1 MRKYRMSKIPTT
13 LSKEE
18 VWSALV
24 QTAHALLMYNSHK
37 RYVEETLLQENPEI
51 SPQELAIRL
60 SISLGEALVLL
71 SETRA
76 EHGPPRTIGEAAP
89 KSNERSLLDYTR

>member
-1 MRKYRMSKIPTT
+1 MSKIPST

-37 RYVEETLLQENPEI
+37 RYVEETLLKEKPEV

-60 SISLGEALVLL
+60 SIPLGEALVIL
-71 SETRA
+71 SETRT
-76 EHGPPRTIGEAAP
+76 EHGAPAAIGEAAAR
-89 KSNERSLLDYTR
+89 SNERSLLDYTS

>member
-1 MRKYRMSKIPTT
+1 MSKAPSS

-24 QTAHALLMYNSHK
+24 QTAHALLMYNNHK
-37 RYVEETLLQENPEI
+37 RYVEEVMLKERPEI

-60 SISLGEALVLL
+60 SIPIGEALVLL
-71 SETRA
+71 SETRGQRVA
-76 EHGPPRTIGEAAP
+76 SQMTEDAP
-89 KSNERSLLDYTR
+89 KGDHRSILDYTK

>member
-1 MRKYRMSKIPTT
+1 MSKVPSA
-13 LSKEE
+13 LSKED

-37 RYVEETLLQENPEI
+37 RYLEEVMLKEKPEI

-60 SISLGEALVLL
+60 SIPLGEALVLL
-71 SETRA
+71 SETRG
-76 EHGPPRTIGEAAP
+76 EHAAQKGVVGETAP
-89 KSNERSLLDYTR
+89 KSAGRSLLDYTK

>member
-1 MRKYRMSKIPTT
+1 MSKIPST
-13 LSKEE
+13 LSREE

-37 RYVEETLLQENPEI
+37 RYVEETLLKQKPEI

-60 SISLGEALVLL
+60 NIPLGEALVLL
-71 SETRA
+71 SEIRG
-76 EHGPPRTIGEAAP
+76 EHGTPKAVGEAAP
-89 KSNERSLLDYTR
+89 KSDSRSLLDYTR

>member
-1 MRKYRMSKIPTT
+1 MSKAPST

-24 QTAHALLMYNSHK
+24 QTAHSLLMYNSHK
-37 RYVEETLLQENPEI
+37 RYVEEVMLKERPEI

-60 SISLGEALVLL
+60 SIPLGEALVLL
-71 SETRA
+71 SETRS
-76 EHGPPRTIGEAAP
+76 EHGTLRGASGTPP
-89 KSNERSLLDYTR
+89 KSNDRTLFDYTK

>member
-1 MRKYRMSKIPTT
+1 MSNAPSS

-24 QTAHALLMYNSHK
+24 QTAHALLMYNNHK
-37 RYVEETLLQENPEI
+37 RYLEEVMLKERPEI

-60 SISLGEALVLL
+60 SIPIGEALVLL
-71 SETRA
+71 SETRGQRVA
-76 EHGPPRTIGEAAP
+76 SQMTEDAP
-89 KSNERSLLDYTR
+89 KGDHRSILDYTK

>member
-1 MRKYRMSKIPTT
+1 MSKIPSR

-24 QTAHALLMYNSHK
+24 QTAHALLMYNNHK
-37 RYVEETLLQENPEI
+37 RYVEETLLKEKPEV

-60 SISLGEALVLL
+60 SIPLGEALVLL
-71 SETRA
+71 SETRTEQGTSGTA
-76 EHGPPRTIGEAAP
+76 KQAPR
-89 KSNERSLLDYTR
+89 SNERSLLDYTQ

>member
-1 MRKYRMSKIPTT
+1 MSNAPSS

-24 QTAHALLMYNSHK
+24 QTAHALLMYNNHK
-37 RYVEETLLQENPEI
+37 RYLEEVMLKERPEI

-60 SISLGEALVLL
+60 SIPIGEALVLL
-71 SETRA
+71 SETRGQ
-76 EHGPPRTIGEAAP
+76 HGTPQMTEDTT
-89 KSNERSLLDYTR
+89 KSDHRSILDYTK

>member
-1 MRKYRMSKIPTT
+1 MSKIASK

-18 VWSALV
+18 IWNALV

-37 RYVEETLLQENPEI
+37 RYVEETLLKEKPEV

-60 SISLGEALVLL
+60 SIPLGEALVLL
-71 SETRA
+71 SETRTEQGA
-76 EHGPPRTIGEAAP
+76 SGTTEPAPR
-89 KSNERSLLDYTR
+89 SNERSLLDYTQ

>member
-1 MRKYRMSKIPTT
+1 MSNAPSS

-24 QTAHALLMYNSHK
+24 QTAHALLMYNNHK
-37 RYVEETLLQENPEI
+37 RYLEEVMLKERPEI

-60 SISLGEALVLL
+60 SIPIGEALVLL
-71 SETRA
+71 SETRGQ
-76 EHGPPRTIGEAAP
+76 HGTPQMTEDTTRGDH
-89 KSNERSLLDYTR
+89 RSILDYTK

>member
-1 MRKYRMSKIPTT
+1 VSKVPTA
-13 LSKEE
+13 LSKED

-37 RYVEETLLQENPEI
+37 RYLEEVMLKERPEI

-60 SISLGEALVLL
+60 SIPLGEALVLL
-71 SETRA
+71 SETRDERA
-76 EHGPPRTIGEAAP
+76 TQKGVETAP
-89 KSNERSLLDYTR
+89 KSDGHSLLDYTK

>member
-1 MRKYRMSKIPTT
+1 MSRVPSA
-13 LSKEE
+13 LSKED

-37 RYVEETLLQENPEI
+37 RYVEEVMLKERPEI

-60 SISLGEALVLL
+60 SIPLGEALVLL
-71 SETRA
+71 SETRD
-76 EHGPPRTIGEAAP
+76 EHVTRKGVGGEPVP
-89 KSNERSLLDYTR
+89 KSDGHSLLDYTK

>member
-1 MRKYRMSKIPTT
+1 MSKAPSS

-24 QTAHALLMYNSHK
+24 QTAHALLMYNNHK
-37 RYVEETLLQENPEI
+37 RYLEEVMLKERPEI

-60 SISLGEALVLL
+60 SIPIGEALVLL
-71 SETRA
+71 SETRGQRVA
-76 EHGPPRTIGEAAP
+76 SQMTEDAP
-89 KSNERSLLDYTR
+89 KGDHRSILDYTK